1 MSTPLKVLTGIAVL
15 FVVGAIALMTLFT
28 RIQPWHYGV
37 KQNLIAKEIAEVDS
51 TTGFVLRIPGVHTW
65 HMIDRRTHFVTF
77 ADVDR
82 DSSLGRTRPSLVFR
96 TKDNNTVTYDLTV
109 TYKVKD
115 GEAHMLVREGN
126 AKRYKE
132 LVVGII
138 ESTMRSELAQLSS
151 EEVFSTDQRI
161 KVGNDALPALGE
173 ALEEY
178 HVVPDAVLIRAI
190 RFEPNYEAKL
200 QAKQLTYQELE
211 LARAQRVVE
220 DERGKTET
228 KAAEIEAAVKELT
241 GDRDKLLQQVSSDNL
256 VAIAEVEAEAN
267 IYDRETRARADA
279 TYETAVANGTL
290 ALEQAEALRNELRN
304 RALDTTGGRI
314 YLAQQAAENL
324 DFESVTLNSNDP
336 RVPSVI
342 DIGAMVRLLVGE
354 DD

>member
-28 RIQPWHYGV
+28 RIPPWHYGV
-37 KQNLIAKEIAEVDS
+37 KQHLIAKEIAEVDS

-132 LVVGII
+132 LVVGSI

-173 ALEEY
+173 ALEAGE
-178 HVVPDAVLIRAI
+178 DAVSLRGDREEVTA
-190 RFEPNYEAKL
+190 EL
-200 QAKQLTYQELE
+200 QV
-211 LARAQRVVE
+211 ARAERLERAGVEVVE
-220 DERGKTET
+220 ARLSHLAYAPEIASAMLQRQQAQAIIAARRQIVEGAVGMVQDALHMLKESDIVELDDER
-228 KAAEIEAAVKELT
+228 
-241 GDRDKLLQQVSSDNL
+241 
-256 VAIAEVEAEAN
+256 
-267 IYDRETRARADA
+267 RA
-279 TYETAVANGTL
+279 T
-290 ALEQAEALRNELRN
+290 
-304 RALDTTGGRI
+304 
-314 YLAQQAAENL
+314 
-324 DFESVTLNSNDP
+324 
-336 RVPSVI
+336 
-342 DIGAMVRLLVGE
+342 MVGNLLVVLCGQE
-354 DD
+354 SAQPVLNAGALYN